1 MAATEAK
8 SIRTPDETSTFDN
21 GKLEVVTLSDVVF
34 AKATFE
40 PGWRWSQS
48 LKPIQGTDS
57 CQVHHHGYVVS
68 GRLHITMEDGS
79 EAEVGPGDVVTIPPG
94 HDAWTVGDEPCVFL
108 DFSTQVVQS
117 ATP

>member
-1 MAATEAK
+1 
-8 SIRTPDETSTFDN
+8 
-21 GKLEVVTLSDVVF
+21 VTLSDVVF

-68 GRLHITMEDGS
+68 GRLHITMDGGS

-94 HDAWTVGDEPCVFL
+94 HDAWTVGDEPCVFF
-108 DFSTQVVQS
+108 DFSTQVVPS
-117 ATP
+117 

>member
-8 SIRTPDETSTFDN
+8 SISTPDETSTFDN
-21 GKLEVVTLSDVVF
+21 GKLEVVSLSDVVF

-57 CQVHHHGYVVS
+57 CQAHHHGYVVS
-68 GRLHITMEDGS
+68 GRLHVTMDDGS
-79 EAEVGPGDVVTIPPG
+79 EAEVGPGDVVTIPAG
-94 HDAWTVGDEPCVFL
+94 HDAWTVGDESCVFF
-108 DFSTQVVQS
+108 DFSTQVGQS
-117 ATP
+117 PKP